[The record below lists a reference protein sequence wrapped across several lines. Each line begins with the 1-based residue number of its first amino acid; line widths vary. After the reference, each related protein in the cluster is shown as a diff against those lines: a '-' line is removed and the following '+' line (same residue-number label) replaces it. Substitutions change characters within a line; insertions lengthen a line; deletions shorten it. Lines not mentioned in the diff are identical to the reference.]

1 MIRRLKKVTS
11 QAELQQLIET
21 GIIVSPYIAFDS
33 SSNVTNMVLPAER
46 EISEIEYEQETNLPI
61 RLVSAIEPDYS
72 TEEGFTVCSLD
83 FTINAEQVAECDEL
97 FLLLCRKSYFDNAL
111 ANSEVSKETLIT
123 TYLMDAYNGD
133 DKTLDFS
140 QAFAVNFRNFS
151 FGEDVA
157 CKSDSYN
164 LAQDDMMFVPYNN
177 TYPNDNT
184 YYLFAG
190 YVYAGDFVSDLVYEL
205 AQYRVMPYL
214 SNNAEFVQLGMHVAG
229 TQRGNCVDIDI
240 RVPGNTLYDRVKYG
254 WYLGGYS
261 SEDAIAADRIAVCD
275 ATTTFFMSDH
285 NAPEYVNNTDQPL
298 TGYVSVQ
305 LFNSVTGVTGA
316 PTAFAMMT
324 VQPSE
329 SGADSSIWWED
340 FNFDD
345 EPAESDMIEHH
356 EQTPG
361 DEDAMST
368 LYTLPQDELGIINNA
383 LGGNRTLETAIIV
396 NPTVTEDDGEFSIS
410 GGRAIIGDASGNFI
424 TFEDCSIGFVDD
436 SYLVIKSI
444 KNAPANGILSSP
456 PAYTTV
462 ENYYS
467 ILHFGSQDLALLK
480 IDIDGS
486 NSNWINV
493 NASRWSSNT
502 PVHDASTAWYQNVNF
517 DGGDLNYNDVVDT
530 NAVEEEYSNFADAV
544 SSLMLNDVFN
554 NPEPGKTW
562 TNNSVISLVIGG
574 TYSTGYLSGGRQV
587 PGTINI
593 NAKTIT
599 FNNVSFTSDQMIYL
613 VVDCCGTAPC
623 DTPFESYTVISH
635 TYSITRAVAGQ
646 NSGATCTITATLDE
660 WDNINGFEFDY
671 GNSGESGDDSSTGED
686 PTLAFSSTDLTYNT
700 VADFV
705 PVISGD
711 DSYYDSVAFFVI
723 PDSMIA
729 DTLSDNPDWT
739 MADAVWSL
747 VENED
752 TRSVGLDSSSGDTV
766 DLSGI
771 LNTYYDNQEVYVVAL
786 LEHYEVGEYPVY
798 YQPDDEAGNYA
809 YETFAWGEPAEP
821 EPEEP
826 EEEPEE

>member
-11 QAELQQLIET
+11 QAELQQLIEA
-21 GIIVSPYIAFDS
+21 GIVASPYIAFDS

-46 EISEIEYEQETNLPI
+46 EISEIEYEQESNLPI
-61 RLVSAIEPDYS
+61 RLLSAIEPDYS

-111 ANSEVSKETLIT
+111 ANSETSRETLIT

-164 LAQDDMMFVPYNN
+164 LAQDDAMFVPYDNS
-177 TYPNDNT
+177 YPNDNT

-190 YVYAGDFVSDLVYEL
+190 YVCAGDFVSDLVYEL

-214 SNNAEFVQLGMHVAG
+214 SNNAQFVLLGMNVAG

-275 ATTTFFMSDH
+275 ATTIFSASDH

-329 SGADSSIWWED
+329 SGGDSSTWWED

-345 EPAESDMIEHH
+345 EPADTDMIERH

-368 LYTLPQDELGIINNA
+368 LYTLPQSELGIINNA
-383 LGGNRTLETAIIV
+383 LGGNRTLEAAIIV
-396 NPTVTEDDGEFSIS
+396 NPTVTEEKGVFSIS
-410 GGRAIIGDASGNFI
+410 GGRAIIGDASSNFI
-424 TFEDCSIGFVDD
+424 TFEDCSIGFEDD
-436 SYLVIKSI
+436 SYLVIKSV
-444 KNAPANGILSSP
+444 KNAPANGILSAP
-456 PAYTTV
+456 VYTTV

-467 ILHFGSQDLALLK
+467 ILHFGSQDLALLA

-502 PVHDASTAWYQNVNF
+502 PVHDASTAWYQNINF
-517 DGGDLNYNDVVDT
+517 EGNGPNYNDFVDA
-530 NAVEEEYSNFADAV
+530 NMVEEEYRNFADAV
-544 SSLMLNDVFN
+544 SSLTFENVFE
-554 NPEPGKTW
+554 NPEPGATW

-593 NAKTIT
+593 NTKTIT

-613 VVDCCGTAPC
+613 VVDNCSTHPC
-623 DTPFESYTVISH
+623 DIPFESHTVIYH
-635 TYSITRAVAGQ
+635 GYSITRAVAGQ
-646 NSGATCTITATLDE
+646 NSGTTCTITAILDE
-660 WDNINGFEFDY
+660 FDNITGVEFDY
-671 GNSGESGDDSSTGED
+671 GNGGEGGEDSSTSEG
-686 PTLAFSSTDLTYNT
+686 PTLTFSSTDLTYNT
-700 VADFV
+700 VAEFV
-705 PVISGD
+705 PEISGD
-711 DSYYDSVAFFVI
+711 DSYYDSVAFFIVQ
-723 PDSMIA
+723 DSMIV
-729 DTLSDNPDWT
+729 DRINNNPDWT
-739 MADAVWSL
+739 IGDAVWSL
-747 VENED
+747 IENEEIGSTEGAD
-752 TRSVGLDSSSGDTV
+752 ASSGETV
-766 DLSGI
+766 DLTDT
-771 LNTYYDNQEVYVVAL
+771 LNAYYDNQEVYVVAL
-786 LEHYEVGEYPVY
+786 LEHYVPGEYPVY
-798 YQPDDEAGNYA
+798 YQPDGGN
-809 YETFAWGEPAEP
+809 FAFINVNWGEAAAE

-826 EEEPEE
+826 EE